1 MKFGVK
7 WRESTGRMLS
17 LCRAN
22 KRITMVMR
30 REVCGSVQK
39 SSHSSIVEEWVG
51 GGHQIRQLWYLY
63 AFFCFSHLKTNHW
76 VWLFCSL
83 IVFLNWGGNKNGTGE
98 LIWLLHGRV
107 LEEYVSLV
115 ASESVC
121 SSGNLDRWT
130 CCPAVTWQ
138 PKQQIVKPCCDL
150 ATWATNRSGPMW
162 PGNRQVQSLCP
173 ADSLATRATISARAA
188 VWSLASSQLSVHSF
202 PLACGGQG
210 SVHYCGRI

>member
-17 LCRAN
+17 PCRAN

-83 IVFLNWGGNKNGTGE
+83 IVCFPEQFPPLHWRTFWGIRFLGGLWNGVF
-98 LIWLLHGRV
+98 IWQPRQVVVMSRCDLATHATNCEALLWP
-107 LEEYVSLV
+107 
-115 ASESVC
+115 
-121 SSGNLDRWT
+121 GNQSRW
-130 CCPAVTWQ
+130 PDVTWQ
-138 PKQQIVKPCCDL
+138 PAGPIALSCC
-150 ATWATNRSGPMW
+150 
-162 PGNRQVQSLCP
+162 
-173 ADSLATRATISARAA
+173 
-188 VWSLASSQLSVHSF
+188 
-202 PLACGGQG
+202 
-210 SVHYCGRI
+210 